1 MTKTREHVVPSTV
14 FLPHTRGR
22 SGEWG
27 KARRNLEVPLKALH
41 TFRERERLEV
51 RVAVHHVS
59 FFHLLLCFAFSF
71 SFLSHRPPP
80 ASSHSHYS
88 HLVSVGICIVF
99 CLLMGAAAID
109 QRNDGKDL
117 VVVVVL
123 CAFCWESYSAGCSVR
138 RC

>member
-80 ASSHSHYS
+80 LLPILIIHTSFLSEFV
-88 HLVSVGICIVF
+88 LFFVF
-99 CLLMGAAAID
+99 
-109 QRNDGKDL
+109 
-117 VVVVVL
+117 
-123 CAFCWESYSAGCSVR
+123 
-138 RC
+138 